1 MYVLKMVRYNPSTS
15 SIQISKHLIKE
26 LIDIDLWNEDIK
38 NNIIA
43 HDGSIQQIK
52 SIPKFIR
59 DKYKTV
65 WEIPMKHILNMSA
78 DRGQFI
84 CQSQSNNLWMKNP
97 DYKKLTAMHFY
108 SWNLGLKTGIYY
120 LRTQAKAT
128 AQQFTIDPSKKPV
141 EEEECLMCG
150 S

>member
-1 MYVLKMVRYNPSTS
+1 
-15 SIQISKHLIKE
+15 
-26 LIDIDLWNEDIK
+26 
-38 NNIIA
+38 
-43 HDGSIQQIK
+43 
-52 SIPKFIR
+52 
-59 DKYKTV
+59 
-65 WEIPMKHILNMSA
+65 MKHILNMSA

-108 SWNLGLKTGIYY
+108 SWSLGLKSGKYY

-128 AQQFTIDPSKKPV
+128 AQQFTIDPSKKNQQP